1 MKKNKK
7 SFKRILAFI
16 LILAGVGTM
25 TFPFAKRSVNTY
37 VNKKEYKE
45 FVKKTDPKEDEK
57 LVKKAQAYNKKIK
70 KSTQAMVDPFDKK
83 NFENETILKDKDQIF
98 AYLSIPKLDKYLP
111 IYLDASLDHIARGV
125 AQISGTDIPI
135 GGESTRS
142 VIAGHRGWWGDT
154 MFLYIDDLKKGD
166 SIFVERGGEK
176 MEYQVSSKEVIGP
189 YDWDALKPVDGEDMI
204 TLLTCSPFLPPR
216 PNRLLVNATRVKKEE
231 PISKSDKPTEV
242 KDNEED
248 ISPTKK
254 AKLVDIGTYALSALG
269 IIVFIIVLTR
279 FIKYLRN

>member
-83 NFENETILKDKDQIF
+83 NFENETILRIKF
-98 AYLSIPKLDKYLP
+98 SP
-111 IYLDASLDHIARGV
+111 ISLYPSL
-125 AQISGTDIPI
+125 ISTC
-135 GGESTRS
+135 
-142 VIAGHRGWWGDT
+142 
-154 MFLYIDDLKKGD
+154 LYIWML
-166 SIFVERGGEK
+166 
-176 MEYQVSSKEVIGP
+176 
-189 YDWDALKPVDGEDMI
+189 AL
-204 TLLTCSPFLPPR
+204 
-216 PNRLLVNATRVKKEE
+216 
-231 PISKSDKPTEV
+231 
-242 KDNEED
+242 
-248 ISPTKK
+248 
-254 AKLVDIGTYALSALG
+254 
-269 IIVFIIVLTR
+269 II
-279 FIKYLRN
+279 